1 MIKMK
6 SLAIT
11 YTTRIQC
18 RFTNDELA
26 VLIKCSQ
33 AHYDGKCKSLSTY
46 VDGCGND
53 GLLIRMTNF
62 HRNTA
67 PDLKYAGEP
76 APNKNPIG
84 YRLEWH
90 DLDLFC
96 KVLEVHQHLNIAD
109 LDTAASLRMSI
120 GHAMTA
126 LRDNQVDERR
136 L

>member
-1 MIKMK
+1 MK
-6 SLAIT
+6 LLAIT
-11 YTTRIQC
+11 YTPHIEC

-33 AHYDGKCKSLSTY
+33 AHYDGLCKSLSTY

-67 PDLKYAGEP
+67 PDSKYAGEP

-84 YRLEWH
+84 YKLEWR
-90 DLDLFC
+90 DLDIFC
-96 KVLEVHQHLNIAD
+96 KVLEVHTHLSKVE
-109 LDTAASLRMSI
+109 LDTAASLRMDI
-120 GHAMTA
+120 GRAMTT
-126 LRDNQVDERR
+126 LRDNQIEERE